1 MAAPNTLSLTSVTL
15 KTAMVAL
22 TTVTANIITNSVSS
36 NTVDKIND
44 IIVCN
49 YSSSAINANVMVN
62 RSSVPYYVAGN
73 ISVPAYSTLVVTG
86 KDTAIYLEEGDVL
99 QANVSA
105 NTAAHIVA
113 SYELVT

>member
-15 KTAMVAL
+15 KTAMAAL
-22 TTVTANIITNSVSS
+22 TTATANIITNSVSS
-36 NTVDKIND
+36 NTVDKVND

-49 YSSSAINANVMVN
+49 YSSSAISANVMIN
-62 RSSVPYYVAGN
+62 RSSVAYYVAGN
-73 ISVPAYSTLVVTG
+73 ISVPANSTLVVSG